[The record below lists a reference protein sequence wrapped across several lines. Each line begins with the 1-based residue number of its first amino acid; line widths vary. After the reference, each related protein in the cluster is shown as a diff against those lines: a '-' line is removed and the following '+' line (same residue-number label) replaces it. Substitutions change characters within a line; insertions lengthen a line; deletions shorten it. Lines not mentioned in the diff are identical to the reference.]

1 MIRTGVAVALGALLA
16 AAPAAGQGPTL
27 VLDLLTGP
35 PRAAVS
41 VRGLLGRRAFL
52 DALESGFPLYMEYRV
67 RLRRP
72 QPLRDRTIRED
83 VWELVVVHDPVQ
95 DRYTVR
101 TATSTEVIPDRT
113 ALGARLAQ
121 VAIVPFDSP
130 SGSGSGEFFFDA
142 VVTARM
148 LSDDDVDEAF
158 AWLRGEGVGGDS
170 AHVEDP
176 GLLARLAR
184 RVLIRVTALPN
195 VRLEARTERFAAP

>member
-1 MIRTGVAVALGALLA
+1 MTRALGVAVALGALLA
-16 AAPAAGQGPTL
+16 ATPAVGQGPSL
-27 VLDLLTGP
+27 VLDLLPGNP
-35 PRAAVS
+35 PRVAVS

-72 QPLRDRTIRED
+72 QALRDRTVWEE

-101 TATSTEVIPDRT
+101 TSTSTETVPDRT
-113 ALGARLAQ
+113 ALASRLSR
-121 VAIVPFDSP
+121 VAVLAFDGP
-130 SGSGSGEFFFDA
+130 TGGEFFFDA
-142 VVTARM
+142 SIAARM

-158 AWLRGEGVGGDS
+158 AWLRGEGGDS
-170 AHVEDP
+170 ARVEDP

-184 RVLIRVTALPN
+184 RVLIRVTALPS
-195 VRLEARTERFAAP
+195 VRLDARTERFTVP

>member
-1 MIRTGVAVALGALLA
+1 MIRTGVAVALGALLTA
-16 AAPAAGQGPTL
+16 TPAAGQGPTL
-27 VLDLLTGP
+27 VLDLLAGP

-41 VRGLLGRRAFL
+41 VRGVLDRRAFL

-101 TATSTEVIPDRT
+101 TATSTEVIPDPV
-113 ALGARLAQ
+113 ALGARLSQ
-121 VAIVPFDSP
+121 VAIVPFGDP
-130 SGSGSGEFFFDA
+130 PGSGSGEFFFDA

-158 AWLRGEGVGGDS
+158 AWLRGEGGDS

-195 VRLEARTERFAAP
+195 VRLEARTERFTAP